1 MPKESIDNQPESSE
15 KAHEH
20 EVESIPRVSG
30 GLLEQNE
37 LALPVEEEVSEVP
50 VASERRQIARS
61 ASLVMLGNLGSS
73 VLGMVRQIVVACPRP
88 NAALLAAAAF
98 YFAFFL
104 YEDEEGVW
112 QNRIENCGLRFMTEP
127 RLQIPLQ
134 RQS

>member
-1 MPKESIDNQPESSE
+1 MQH
-15 KAHEH
+15 AL
-20 EVESIPRVSG
+20 V
-30 GLLEQNE
+30 
-37 LALPVEEEVSEVP
+37 LASRIL
-50 VASERRQIARS
+50 
-61 ASLVMLGNLGSS
+61 
-73 VLGMVRQIVVACPRP
+73 
-88 NAALLAAAAF
+88 AALLAAAF